1 MRSVDFAWTA
11 VFVVSCAG
19 TPDAD
24 GSLGATAGGESTHG
38 ESSHGESM
46 ASAGSSSSAV
56 DTTADT
62 GSQGEGPK
70 LDLAVPDAGGSPG
83 VGIPATC
90 AEAEAAQ
97 TSVGC
102 EFFAVDLDQHDVFGE
117 SLQFA
122 VAIANVHVDSSAHV
136 VVEVR
141 NAGIWEEAV
150 PAVDV
155 GALDLAIIALPERHQ
170 EDSGRLTGGA
180 YRVSADV
187 PVVAVQFN
195 PLTDSQDTS
204 GASLLYPI
212 AAWGETA
219 EVVGPKSTVAHP
231 FTQSP
236 MGAYLALVAAEDGT
250 TVTVTPSVATLAGVG
265 VPAGS
270 PGIPFDVDLDDG
282 DVVAIMGA
290 NVGEELTGTRLTANT
305 PISLYSGH
313 ECVTVP
319 EGTRACDHVAEHLPA
334 PSSWGK
340 NFVASRLP
348 PRDADPP
355 EAVLWQIY
363 ARADRT
369 VVTFDAAPQVTGL
382 PAAPVV
388 LDAGEQVQFFV
399 TGNAA
404 VPGDFSIA
412 ATEPLMVM
420 QYMSGADATM
430 SSEGDPAMVHL
441 APVEQFLTRYVVL
454 VPPDSWTFDYAVITR
469 ELDREVTRDGVAVD
483 STAFVPTN
491 NGYEVARVLLE
502 DGVHVFEGEAPFGVI
517 VTGFRSTDAYAY
529 LAGSGTSVLDPE
541 G

>member
-1 MRSVDFAWTA
+1 MRAADFAFTV
-11 VFVVSCAG
+11 VFLISCTG
-19 TPDAD
+19 TQDGE
-24 GSLGATAGGESTHG
+24 GSLGATVGGESTHG
-38 ESSHGESM
+38 ESM
-46 ASAGSSSSAV
+46 ASAVSGSSTV
-56 DTTADT
+56 DSTTADT

-90 AEAEAAQ
+90 AEAQAAQ

-117 SLQFA
+117 DLQFA
-122 VAIANVHVDSSAHV
+122 IAIAIANVHVENSAHV

-150 PAVDV
+150 PSVEV
-155 GALDLAIIALPERHQ
+155 GALELAILALPERHQ
-170 EDSGRLTGGA
+170 EDSGHLTGGG
-180 YRVSADV
+180 YRVSSDV

-204 GASLLYPI
+204 GASLLYPT

-219 EVVGPKSTVAHP
+219 EVVGLKSTVAHP

-236 MGAYLALVAAEDGT
+236 MGAYLALLAAEDGT

-270 PGIPFDVDLDDG
+270 AGMPFMVDLDEG

-290 NVGEELTGTRLTANT
+290 NEGEELTGTRLTANA

-313 ECVTVP
+313 ECVTIP
-319 EGTRACDHVAEHLPA
+319 ELTPACDHVAEHLPA

-340 NFVASRLP
+340 NFIAARLP

-355 EAVLWQIY
+355 EAVFWQIY
-363 ARADRT
+363 AKADRT
-369 VVTFDAAPQVTGL
+369 VVTLDAAPEVTGL
-382 PAAPVV
+382 PVAPVV

-399 TGNAA
+399 TGNSA
-404 VPGDFSIA
+404 VPGDFSIT
-412 ATEPLMVM
+412 ATEALLVV
-420 QYMSGADATM
+420 QYMSGADATT
-430 SSEGDPAMVHL
+430 SGEGDPAMVHL
-441 APVEQFLTRYVVL
+441 APIEQFLTRYVVL

-469 ELDREVTRDGVAVD
+469 EVDREVTRDGVAVD
-483 STAFVPTN
+483 STAFVATG

-517 VTGFRSTDAYAY
+517 VAGFRSTDAYAY